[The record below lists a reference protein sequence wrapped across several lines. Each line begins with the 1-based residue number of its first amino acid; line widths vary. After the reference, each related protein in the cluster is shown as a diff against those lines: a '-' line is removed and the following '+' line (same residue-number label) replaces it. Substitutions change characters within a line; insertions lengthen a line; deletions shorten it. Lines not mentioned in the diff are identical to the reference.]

1 MDLLLL
7 SGGISYL
14 WNKYYYYILMFGAY
28 MMMRM
33 YYSPANEGKLAMI
46 FAYSSFI
53 YILLLS
59 NTIEEQNTAI
69 RQLTYNIGLMRSVVN
84 EIYFNNVLQ
93 DLDEVE
99 IINDMDLNTD
109 GEGEGEE
116 EIAEDDVDINT
127 EPPIVEPVVENAEDE
142 LSSGTTL

>member
-1 MDLLLL
+1 MSNGLMDLLLV
-7 SGGISYL
+7 SNGISYI
-14 WNKYYYYILMFGAY
+14 WNKYYYYILMCGAY
-28 MMMRM
+28 IMMRL
-33 YYSPANEGKLAMI
+33 YYTPANEGKLAMI

-59 NTIEEQNTAI
+59 HTIEEQNTAI
-69 RQLTYNIGLMRSVVN
+69 MQLTYNIELMRSVVN

-99 IINDMDLNTD
+99 IINDMDLNTEN
-109 GEGEGEE
+109 GSEE
-116 EIAEDDVDINT
+116 EEVIEEVAENV
-127 EPPIVEPVVENAEDE
+127 EPPIVENEDE